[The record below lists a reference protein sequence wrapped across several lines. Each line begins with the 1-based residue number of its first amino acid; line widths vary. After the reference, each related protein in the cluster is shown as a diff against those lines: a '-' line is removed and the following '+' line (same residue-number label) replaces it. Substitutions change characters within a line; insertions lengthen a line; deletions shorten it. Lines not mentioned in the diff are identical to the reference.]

1 MKITYS
7 ILLILICQTI
17 SIEEVRIDYRE
28 YAKDPSSMAMAI
40 RDTQLNHKFN
50 MALPFTDEWTSL
62 MKELFYNQIG
72 ENSIVN
78 NGLTVVLPKNVTIG
92 SGVTVMNGALMMAA
106 GGITIEDKVLIAA
119 NVKLITNNHDPYE
132 RDILTCRPILIKEGA
147 WVGAGATI
155 LPGITV
161 GKYAIVG
168 SDSVV
173 TKDIP
178 SNSVAVGIP
187 AKVIETIDEYYNK
200 NKNKVIYT
208 NNMNNEEK
216 KIYILKNM

>member
-1 MKITYS
+1 MKIIYS
-7 ILLILICQTI
+7 ILLILICQII
-17 SIEEVRIDYRE
+17 SIEEVRIDYRD
-28 YAKDPSSMAMAI
+28 YAKDPNSMAMAI

-50 MALPFTDEWTSL
+50 LALPFTDEWTSL

-155 LPGITV
+155 LPGVTV

-178 SNSVAVGIP
+178 DYAVAVGSP
-187 AKVIETIDEYYNK
+187 AKVIKYLDPAK
-200 NKNKVIYT
+200 FKGK
-208 NNMNNEEK
+208 
-216 KIYILKNM
+216 

>member
-1 MKITYS
+1 MKIIYS
-7 ILLILICQTI
+7 ILLILICQII

-28 YAKDPSSMAMAI
+28 YAKDPNAMATAI

-50 MALPFTDEWTSL
+50 LALPFTDEWSSL

-72 ENSIVN
+72 ENTIVN

-92 SGVTVMNGALMMAA
+92 SGVSIMNGALMMAA

-155 LPGITV
+155 LPGVTV

-178 SNSVAVGIP
+178 DYAIAVGTP
-187 AKVIETIDEYYNK
+187 AKVIKYLDPAK
-200 NKNKVIYT
+200 FRGK
-208 NNMNNEEK
+208 
-216 KIYILKNM
+216 

>member
-155 LPGITV
+155 LPGVTV

-178 SNSVAVGIP
+178 DYAVAVGTP
-187 AKVIETIDEYYNK
+187 AKVIKYLDPAK
-200 NKNKVIYT
+200 FKGK
-208 NNMNNEEK
+208 
-216 KIYILKNM
+216 

>member
-1 MKITYS
+1 MKIIYS

-28 YAKDPSSMAMAI
+28 YAKDPNAMATAI

-50 MALPFTDEWTSL
+50 LALPFTDEWSSL

-72 ENSIVN
+72 ENTIVN

-92 SGVTVMNGALMMAA
+92 SGVSIMNGALMMAA

-155 LPGITV
+155 LPGVTV

-178 SNSVAVGIP
+178 DYAVAVGTP
-187 AKVIETIDEYYNK
+187 AKVIKYLDPAK
-200 NKNKVIYT
+200 FKGK
-208 NNMNNEEK
+208 
-216 KIYILKNM
+216 

>member
-1 MKITYS
+1 MKIIYS
-7 ILLILICQTI
+7 ILLILICQII
-17 SIEEVRIDYRE
+17 SIEEMRIDMRE
-28 YAKDPSSMAMAI
+28 YSKDPNSMAMAI
-40 RDTQLNHKFN
+40 RDSQLNHKFN
-50 MALPFTDEWTSL
+50 LALPFTEEFTSL

-119 NVKLITNNHDPYE
+119 NVKLISNNHDPYE
-132 RDILTCRPILIKEGA
+132 RDILTCKPILIKEGA

-155 LPGITV
+155 LPGVTV

-178 SNSVAVGIP
+178 DYAVAVGTP
-187 AKVIETIDEYYNK
+187 AKVIKYLDPAK
-200 NKNKVIYT
+200 FKGK
-208 NNMNNEEK
+208 
-216 KIYILKNM
+216 